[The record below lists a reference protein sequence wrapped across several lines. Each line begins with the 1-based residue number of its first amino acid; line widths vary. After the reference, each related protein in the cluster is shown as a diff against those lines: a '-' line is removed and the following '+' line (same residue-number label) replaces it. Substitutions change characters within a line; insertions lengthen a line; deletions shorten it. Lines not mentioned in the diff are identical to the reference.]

1 MAENK
6 KKEKKDKKK
15 KKEKG
20 AAVEEERFKP
30 VINPDYNPTD
40 SNNNEDAEKWTI
52 ASKRSDIIQ
61 PNSPKSPTPAE
72 LQGFTAYK
80 YVPSPGYAH
89 LDPSKHKNAHS
100 AFDQLQK
107 VIAAQEQQQKQQ
119 SSPQK
124 STQKKQPKQQQP
136 QPQQQPLTSQQHK
149 VQPQQPRPQQQHRVQ
164 QQQPPRMP
172 QTGHTFQQRPPPMP
186 IHQSPQLYQGPPH
199 QQRAPYTQ
207 QQQQWPRQPGQPS
220 QPFRLDD
227 GSSVQ
232 HYARALWNYNAQ
244 MASELSFV
252 ANDRFAI
259 LNKQPDGWW
268 YAELLDN
275 NRRRRGLVPGNY
287 MSPL

>member
-15 KKEKG
+15 KKEKE

-119 SSPQK
+119 GSPQK
-124 STQKKQPKQQQP
+124 STQKKQPKQQP
-136 QPQQQPLTSQQHK
+136 PLPSQQHK
-149 VQPQQPRPQQQHRVQ
+149 VQPQQPPPQQQHRVQ

-172 QTGHTFQQRPPPMP
+172 QTGHAFQQRPPPMP

-199 QQRAPYTQ
+199 QQRTPIYTQQQ

-220 QPFRLDD
+220 QPFRLED

-232 HYARALWNYNAQ
+232 HYGK
-244 MASELSFV
+244 V
-252 ANDRFAI
+252 
-259 LNKQPDGWW
+259 KQISNMVI
-268 YAELLDN
+268 A
-275 NRRRRGLVPGNY
+275 
-287 MSPL
+287 